1 MPNRPTPLLE
11 NIEEQPA
18 RLNLISIGASISVSL
33 LIFVGI
39 IQAQKTKFSLDE
51 PTYEEVRAV
60 VIPSPPPPPR
70 EDNTEDIPAPP
81 EVLSLDAEE
90 TDANTIQIAY
100 APQTIQAP
108 SKPIAVPEFRFSI
121 DSFRPS
127 DNQLTV
133 GKSVY
138 RKNEV
143 DQPPVPIYKKVPK
156 ISNKLLDSVDIPQVA
171 ILYIVNTDGSVS
183 SVRLLRSTDPE
194 FDRFVI
200 DAAKMWRFR
209 PAVKDGQYVRCWI
222 SQKVT
227 IKKAGRNPFSIN

>member
-1 MPNRPTPLLE
+1 MQSRPTQLLE

-18 RLNLISIGASISVSL
+18 RLSVVSIIASISVSL

-39 IQAQKTKFSLDE
+39 VQAQKTKFSLDE
-51 PTYEEVRAV
+51 PTYEDLRAV

-70 EDNTEDIPAPP
+70 DEKTEDIPAPP
-81 EVLSLDAEE
+81 EVLSLDAAE
-90 TDANTIQIAY
+90 TDATTIQIAY

-108 SKPIAVPEFRFSI
+108 SKPTAVPEFHFTV

-127 DNQLTV
+127 DNQIQAR
-133 GKSVY
+133 KSVY

-143 DQPPVPIYKKVPK
+143 DQPPVPIYKKIPK
-156 ISNKLLDSVDIPQVA
+156 INQQLLNSVDIPQIG

-194 FDRFVI
+194 FDRFII
-200 DAAKMWRFR
+200 DAAKMWRFK

-227 IKKAGRNPFSIN
+227 VKKPGRNPFALD